1 LRRYCHADFLPKG
14 VADSAGRICRVGI
27 DLTTSP
33 NGNNLQIPLEE
44 DHGYGD
50 GATTPRSAISHNSFT
65 FSRRTSSV
73 HSLHSSAEK
82 IFELLLNILSA
93 SPAEPD
99 LNAYQRSYY
108 QKLAASLPLT
118 RVVLL
123 LLGDYPTSHT
133 AALIL
138 RLIALCIA
146 QASNFSRKFELFS
159 GWNVL
164 KVVFPTTRVWND
176 EVNKAAFDL
185 LLGQT
190 YGSLS
195 AASSGV
201 STPNNAVPKKERERQ
216 NYKRTEVSCPHI
228 LPTIF
233 LALKAGLVA
242 VAERSNLS
250 DGDHGAYFF
259 IENTLRLIEIDDQHQ
274 QAISIFGL
282 PRRLWNVSLR
292 NY

>member
-1 LRRYCHADFLPKG
+1 MLIFVAKG
-14 VADSAGRICRVGI
+14 ATDSAGRICRMGM
-27 DLTTSP
+27 DLTTGP

-44 DHGYGD
+44 DHGHGD

-82 IFELLLNILSA
+82 IFELLVNILSA
-93 SPAEPD
+93 SPAEPN
-99 LNAYQRSYY
+99 LHAYQRSYY

-123 LLGDYPTSHT
+123 LLGEYPTSHT
-133 AALIL
+133 AALVL

-164 KVVFPTTRVWND
+164 KVVFPTTLVWND

-201 STPNNAVPKKERERQ
+201 STPNNAGAKERERQ
-216 NYKRTEVSCPHI
+216 NYKKTEVSCPHI
-228 LPTIF
+228 LPTIL

-242 VAERSNLS
+242 VADRSNLS

-259 IENTLRLIEIDDQHQ
+259 IENTLRLIEID
-274 QAISIFGL
+274 
-282 PRRLWNVSLR
+282 N
-292 NY
+292 

>member
-1 LRRYCHADFLPKG
+1 MLIFLTKG
-14 VADSAGRICRVGI
+14 ATDSAGRICRMGM
-27 DLTTSP
+27 DLTTAP
-33 NGNNLQIPLEE
+33 NGNNLQIPWEE

-50 GATTPRSAISHNSFT
+50 GATTPQSAISHNSFT

-82 IFELLLNILSA
+82 ILGLLVNILSA
-93 SPAEPD
+93 SPAEPN
-99 LNAYQRSYY
+99 LHAYQRSYY

-123 LLGDYPTSHT
+123 LLGEYPTSHT
-133 AALIL
+133 AALVL

-164 KVVFPTTRVWND
+164 KVVIPTTRVWND
-176 EVNKAAFDL
+176 EVNKAALDL

-190 YGSLS
+190 HGSLS

-201 STPNNAVPKKERERQ
+201 STSNNAGAKKERDRQ
-216 NYKRTEVSCPHI
+216 NYKRTEVSCTHI
-228 LPTIF
+228 LPTIL
-233 LALKAGLVA
+233 LALKEGLVA

-259 IENTLRLIEIDDQHQ
+259 IENTLRFIEIDDKHQ
-274 QAISIFGL
+274 QAISISGL
-282 PRRLWNVSLR
+282 PRR
-292 NY
+292 

>member
-1 LRRYCHADFLPKG
+1 M
-14 VADSAGRICRVGI
+14 
-27 DLTTSP
+27 DLSTTS
-33 NGNNLQIPLEE
+33 NGNNLQIPWEE
-44 DHGYGD
+44 DHGYRD
-50 GATTPRSAISHNSFT
+50 GATTPQSAISHNSFT

-82 IFELLLNILSA
+82 ILELLVNILST
-93 SPAEPD
+93 SSAE
-99 LNAYQRSYY
+99 LNLHAYQRSYY

-123 LLGDYPTSHT
+123 LLGEYPTSHT
-133 AALIL
+133 AALVL

-146 QASNFSRKFELFS
+146 QASNFSRKFELVR

-190 YGSLS
+190 HGGLS
-195 AASSGV
+195 AAASGV
-201 STPNNAVPKKERERQ
+201 STTNNANERERQ
-216 NYKRTEVSCPHI
+216 NYKRTEVSCSYI

-250 DGDHGAYFF
+250 DGDQGTYFF
-259 IENTLRLIEIDDQHQ
+259 IETTLRLIEIDGQHQ
-274 QAISIFGL
+274 QAILISGL
-282 PRRLWNVSLR
+282 PRRLWSVSLR